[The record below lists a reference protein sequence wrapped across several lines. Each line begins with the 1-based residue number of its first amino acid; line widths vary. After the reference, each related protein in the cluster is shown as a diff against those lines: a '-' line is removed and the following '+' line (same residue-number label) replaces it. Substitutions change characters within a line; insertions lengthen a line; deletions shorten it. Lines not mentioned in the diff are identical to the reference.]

1 MLALVLAMLLC
12 VALGAGVVGYVMI
25 GARREGRGQFWTPE
39 GEELIAGARR
49 RGEQVRS
56 RGEQLGRSA
65 AERTQSIRQQR
76 RPAQAE
82 TAEAPATSAPA
93 ASAPAAGAG
102 SAGRGSGPAGA
113 ADQGAAGSRAET
125 PVAPGS
131 EATRERDDAEDGRA
145 EQYRAAS

>member
-25 GARREGRGQFWTPE
+25 EARREGRGEFWTPE

-65 AERTQSIRQQR
+65 AQRTQAMRDR
-76 RPAQAE
+76 RR
-82 TAEAPATSAPA
+82 TASASSATQDDAPGQYPA
-93 ASAPAAGAG
+93 AS
-102 SAGRGSGPAGA
+102 
-113 ADQGAAGSRAET
+113 
-125 PVAPGS
+125 
-131 EATRERDDAEDGRA
+131 
-145 EQYRAAS
+145 